1 MYKPYPGA
9 EILQPSEEVQ
19 KMFDWAHR
27 MGIKWPK
34 IVYPVLFPPGYIGSM
49 AVEDIFPGDAI
60 VTSPNNALLTSRVAK
75 ESDLLSIFE
84 ENSSYYNNEN
94 AYCSDLIITSFL
106 LYEKSK
112 GPASKWYE
120 FIGYQPKTPSN
131 LQDWSEL
138 ELSELQDKDLIF
150 DTIKTIENWKN
161 VWESWVQVMKN
172 YPEKFTEE
180 LLSFK
185 EFTWATRLIG
195 TRTFGKFAPYLTFFP
210 VGELLNHDNVES
222 YYIYLGSED
231 IADSSKRYSGIIN
244 DEDHD
249 GWIYEENPAIDLG
262 NYSLSL
268 LSYAFNDG
276 KGSEIFEEIK
286 AKAQEL
292 DVLEQAEEEK
302 KSVYRPPDIDLTE
315 KPEKEMRIVAGPNEK
330 YEKGAEVYMS
340 YGRYSN
346 RQLLSVYGF
355 SLKVNKYNFAIVKV
369 PINTLVTEDMASKI
383 YFEDLKANDFVKF
396 KLKEKIICMGMISMI
411 RKLWWKLGN
420 SIKGFFKAENLEL
433 EVEVLKRSLDVLKGY
448 LAGFPT
454 SFEEDGELLKRDLP
468 LRIHFAVLYRY
479 QVKEI
484 IRNQIEYIS
493 YAYRI
498 LENLNSKDEIASNV
512 DNVLGLCEEKSRIE
526 AALKPYLDELL
537 A

>member
-9 EILQPSEEVQ
+9 EILQPGEDVQ

-34 IVYPVLFPPGYIGSM
+34 ITYPVLFPPGYIGSM
-49 AVEDIFPGDAI
+49 AIEDIYPGDAI
-60 VTSPNNALLTSRVAK
+60 VTSPNDALLTSRVAK
-75 ESDLLSIFE
+75 ESDLSSIFQ
-84 ENSSYYNNEN
+84 ENSFYYNEEN
-94 AYCSDLIITSFL
+94 AYCDDLMITSFL

-112 GPASKWYE
+112 GPASKWHE
-120 FIGYQPKTPSN
+120 FIGYQPKSPSN
-131 LQDWSEL
+131 LQDWSQSEL
-138 ELSELQDKDLIF
+138 VELQDKDLIF
-150 DTIKTIENWKN
+150 DTVKSIENWKN
-161 VWESWVQVMKN
+161 VWENWVQVMKK
-172 YPEKFTEE
+172 YPEKFTDE

-195 TRTFGKFAPYLTFFP
+195 TRTFGKFAPHLTFFP

-231 IADSSKRYSGIIN
+231 VADSSKRYSGIIN

-249 GWIYEENPAIDLG
+249 GWIYEEIPAIELG

-276 KGSEIFEEIK
+276 KGPEIFEEIK
-286 AKAQEL
+286 AKAQDL
-292 DVLEQAEEEK
+292 DIKEEAEEERK
-302 KSVYRPPDIDLTE
+302 KVYRPPDIDLTE
-315 KPEKEMRIVAGPNEK
+315 KSEKEMRIVAGPNEK

-355 SLKVNKYNFAIVKV
+355 SLKVNKYNFAMVKV
-369 PINTLVTEDMASKI
+369 PISVLVTDEMASKI
-383 YFEDLKANDFVKF
+383 IFEDLKATDFVKF
-396 KLKEKIICMGMISMI
+396 KLKEKAICLNMIKMI
-411 RKLWWKLGN
+411 RKLWWKLGS
-420 SIKGFFKAENLEL
+420 SIEGFFKAQDLEL
-433 EVEVLKRSLDVLKGY
+433 EVEVLKRALEVLQGY

-454 SFEEDGELLKRDLP
+454 SIEEDGELLKRDLP
-468 LRIHFAVLYRY
+468 LRMYFAVLYRY
-479 QVKEI
+479 QIKEI
-484 IRNQIEYIS
+484 IRNQVEYVS
-493 YAYRI
+493 YAVRI
-498 LENLNSKDEIASNV
+498 LENVNSKDGIASRA
-512 DNVLGLCEEKSRIE
+512 DNVFGLCEERDKVEIS
-526 AALKPYLDELL
+526 LKPYLDELL